1 MYDWIFAAV
10 FLILLGVVICTWG
23 IYRIGKQYMY
33 QLKDEKLKHELKNS
47 LDKILTTNKIKDI
60 ESIAY
65 EGSNIVATSDPAY
78 FDISIRIKGHLEE
91 KETVIKLGELKL
103 SQSLLYKINQ
113 DKEKHGYKEIE
124 TIITD
129 ALDNYYE
136 GC

>member
-1 MYDWIFAAV
+1 
-10 FLILLGVVICTWG
+10 
-23 IYRIGKQYMY
+23 MY

-60 ESIAY
+60 ESITY
-65 EGSNIVATSDPAY
+65 EGSNIVATSDPTY

-91 KETVIKLGELKL
+91 SETLILPKPLRLKN
-103 SQSLLYKINQ
+103 SLLDKINK
-113 DKEKHGYKEIE
+113 DKENHGYKEIE
-124 TIITD
+124 TMIVD

>member
-10 FLILLGVVICTWG
+10 FLILLGVVILYVG
-23 IYRIGKQYMY
+23 NEMIQ
-33 QLKDEKLKHELKNS
+33 LKNS

-103 SQSLLYKINQ
+103 SQSLLDKINQ